1 MDKLCRRCDTVKPIT
16 EFRKDRSKKSGYGSY
31 CKPCSSEIAKTWQRN
46 NPEKRKARDDA
57 WYAKNKER
65 KAATGTKRRPAYRER
80 RREIDR
86 ARWER
91 MTKEQR
97 RERWNS
103 WYRANKAYW
112 NHYRRARNVIRRSQ
126 GADWKQFPE
135 SLEYVFIIANDPCA
149 YCGVPMQSVDHIVP
163 VARGGS
169 GEWMNLAP
177 ACLSCNSSKCDD
189 PLLAFLLRTRDTR
202 ML

>member
-1 MDKLCRRCDTVKPIT
+1 MDKLCRRCGTVKPIT
-16 EFRKDRSKKSGYGSY
+16 EFRKDKHKKSGYGSC
-31 CKPCSSEIAKTWQRN
+31 CKPCSSEIAKAWQRN

-65 KAATGTKRRPAYRER
+65 KAVTDAKRLPAYRER

-86 ARWER
+86 ARWDG
-91 MTKEQR
+91 MTEEER

-103 WYRANKAYW
+103 WYRAHREHRNRYD
-112 NHYRRARNVIRRSQ
+112 RARRVIRRSQ
-126 GADWKQFPE
+126 NANWKHFPE
-135 SLEYVFIIANDPCA
+135 SLGYVLVISNDPCA
-149 YCGVPMQSVDHIVP
+149 YCGASTEAIDHVVP

-169 GEWMNLAP
+169 GQWENLAP
-177 ACLSCNSSKCDD
+177 TCMSCNSSKRDE

-202 ML
+202 MT